1 MTTDHASEVV
11 TLDRRVLS
19 VHDTGVVGEAS
30 GPVLVWHHGSP
41 ATGALLAPVVEAASA
56 HGVRVVSYAR
66 PGYGG
71 STVVPG
77 RDVASAAADVVQVL
91 DALGVGRVLVL
102 GYSGGGPH
110 ALACAAL
117 LGRRVAAVATVA
129 GVAPFTDDAPWWEG
143 MSAPGGLR
151 AATHGRDARLAYAL
165 TETFDPSSFVD
176 DDWDALGGP
185 WEALGQDAQR
195 AEAAGPD
202 GLVDDDVAYVSP
214 WGVDLG
220 AVEQPALVVH
230 GGRDR
235 VVPAPHGT
243 ALIQH
248 LARGEVWHRPRDGHV
263 SVLAAV
269 PLAIE
274 WLLQHR

>member
-1 MTTDHASEVV
+1 MTIGHASEVV
-11 TLDRRVLS
+11 TLDQRVLA
-19 VHDTGVVGEAS
+19 VHDTGAVGGSA

-41 ATGALLAPVVEAASA
+41 ATGALLAPVVDAATVR
-56 HGVRVVSYAR
+56 GVRVVSYAR

-71 STVVPG
+71 STAAPG
-77 RDVASAAADVVQVL
+77 RDVASAATDVVQVL
-91 DALGVGRVLVL
+91 DVLGVGRAYAL
-102 GYSGGGPH
+102 GFSGGGPH

-117 LGRRVAAVATVA
+117 LGDRVPAVAAVASL
-129 GVAPFTDDAPWWEG
+129 APFTDDAPWWEG
-143 MSAPGGLR
+143 MVAPGALHAAVRGRETR
-151 AATHGRDARLAYAL
+151 AAYAL
-165 TETFDPSSFVD
+165 NETFDRSVFVD
-176 DDWDALGGP
+176 DDWAALRGPWAALGD
-185 WEALGQDAQR
+185 DAAR

-214 WGVDLG
+214 WGLDLG
-220 AVEQPALVVH
+220 TVTQPALVVQ

-235 VVPAPHGT
+235 VVPVTHGT

-248 LARGEVWHRPRDGHV
+248 LARGELWHRPHDGHV

>member
-1 MTTDHASEVV
+1 VTSDQVREVR
-11 TLDRRVLS
+11 TLDERVLV
-19 VHDTGVVGEAS
+19 VHDTGVVAGAS
-30 GPVLVWHHGSP
+30 DPVLVWHHGSP
-41 ATGALLAPVVEAASA
+41 STGALLAPVVDAAA
-56 HGVRVVSYAR
+56 ERGVRVVSYAR

-71 STVVPG
+71 STPAPG
-77 RDVASAAADVVQVL
+77 RDVASAATDVVQVL
-91 DALGVGRVLVL
+91 DALGVGRAFAL

-117 LGRRVAAVATVA
+117 LGDRVPAVAAVASL
-129 GVAPFTDDAPWWEG
+129 APFTDDAPWWEG
-143 MSAPGGLR
+143 MVAPGGLHAAVRGRETR
-151 AATHGRDARLAYAL
+151 AAFAL
-165 TETFDPSSFVD
+165 TETFDRTVFVD
-176 DDWDALGGP
+176 DDW
-185 WEALGQDAQR
+185 EALRGSWAPLGDDAAR

-220 AVEQPALVVH
+220 TVAQPALVVQ

-235 VVPAPHGT
+235 VVPVTHGT
-243 ALIQH
+243 ALIQR
-248 LARGEVWHRPRDGHV
+248 LARGELWHRPHDGHV